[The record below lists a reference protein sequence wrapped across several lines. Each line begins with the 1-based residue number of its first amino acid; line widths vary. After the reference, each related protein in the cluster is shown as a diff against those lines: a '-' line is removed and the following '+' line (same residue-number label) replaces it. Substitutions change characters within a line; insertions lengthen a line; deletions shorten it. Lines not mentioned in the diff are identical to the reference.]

1 MLQFPFEEQ
10 IPYVRTWNTG
20 VVRYHN
26 NKKWYSIEGSTQ
38 RGTLLKL
45 KHLLEQKFLCDIQ
58 VDLENYYLI
67 IENAHYP
74 LLMEQGESKIKV
86 SVAI

>member
-10 IPYVRTWNTG
+10 IPYVRTWNSG
-20 VVRYHN
+20 VVRHHSH
-26 NKKWYSIEGSTQ
+26 KKWYSTEGSTQ

-45 KHLLEQKFLCDIQ
+45 KRLLEQKFLCDVQ
-58 VDLENYYLI
+58 VDLESYYLI

-74 LLMEQGESKIKV
+74 LLVEEGESRVTV
-86 SVAI
+86 SVCI